1 MTLPDYHDVT
11 VQELMDILKEFDPND
26 TIRVVNLVENG
37 KDRYD
42 EFINTGYTLVYQP
55 VSTPEM
61 RLQAYGLTIN
71 DYLITLRSKEI

>member
-42 EFINTGYTLVYQP
+42 EFINAGYTLVYQP

>member
-11 VQELMDILKEFDPND
+11 VQELMDILKEFNPND
-26 TIRVVNLVENG
+26 TIRVVDLVENG

-42 EFINTGYTLVYQP
+42 EFTNAGYTLVYQP

-71 DYLITLRSKEI
+71 DYLITLRSKEV

>member
-42 EFINTGYTLVYQP
+42 EFTNAGYTFVYQP

-71 DYLITLRSKEI
+71 DYLITLRTKEV